1 MIRRCHQ
8 ARNSGAGWHT
18 MKWNNMT
25 THTPVAP
32 ATTAR
37 RLLEE
42 AARLGVDCIFT
53 NLGSDHPAFI
63 EAFALIDA
71 SGGKMPRIIVC
82 PHEMTALSA
91 AHGYAMRT
99 RRPQMVLVHVDVG
112 TQNLGCS
119 IHNAA
124 RGRVPAIIV
133 AGLSPVSTSGERIG
147 ARSEFIHYTQDTT
160 RQHEI
165 GGQYM
170 KWSYEVRAAEMIDQV
185 LLRGIQLACT
195 APEGPVYLTG
205 AREVWDEPA
214 ISPEQPARHWQPAQA
229 AGVTAESARE
239 LLGAFHA
246 ARKPLVITSYLGR
259 QPKAVERL
267 AALSQRLG
275 FAVCEVNPQYV
286 NFPGDHAHH
295 VGYRRNALVDEAD
308 LILMIDVDVPW
319 IVSKVKPRAEARLFH
334 LDCDPLKPDLGFWH
348 FPAERTWQADS
359 LATLDQLLAL
369 APSPTADDS
378 ARTERCAWIAD
389 ARLRLALPD
398 MPVPTDGGISM
409 QQASEA
415 VAALVNDK
423 TVVVFEEPAAT
434 ERLLHTLRMR
444 RPGSY
449 YANGGSGL
457 GWSINAAIGVKLAQ
471 PDAEVITV
479 VGDGSYIF
487 GVPSSAFWVAETYGA
502 PQLTLIFNNGGWN
515 APKVSTLLV
524 HPDGQA
530 RRDDHYW
537 VTIGARAR
545 LADIAAAASGAAAY
559 RVTEFAKLRS
569 TLEEALAVVRGGR
582 CAVVDVVLPPTSAQV
597 LGNVIPNHK
606 EVSK

>member
-1 MIRRCHQ
+1 
-8 ARNSGAGWHT
+8 
-18 MKWNNMT
+18 MT
-25 THTPVAP
+25 LDTSAPLAPV
-32 ATTAR
+32 TTAR

-42 AARLGVDCIFT
+42 AARLGVDYIFT
-53 NLGSDHPAFI
+53 NLGSNHPAFI
-63 EAFALIDA
+63 EAFAQIDMQ
-71 SGGKMPRIIVC
+71 GGKMPEIIVC

-133 AGLSPVSTSGERIG
+133 AGLSPVSVSGERTG
-147 ARSEFIHYTQDTT
+147 ARTEFIHYTQDTS

-185 LLRGIQLACT
+185 LMRGIQLACT
-195 APEGPVYLTG
+195 VPEGPVYLTG

-214 ISPEQPARHWQPAQA
+214 VSPQQPAQHWQPAQM
-229 AGVTAESARE
+229 AGLTPTAARE
-239 LLGAFHA
+239 LLTALTA

-259 QPKAVERL
+259 QPEAVERL
-267 AALSQRLG
+267 AALSLQLG

-286 NFPGDHAHH
+286 NFPGDHPHH
-295 VGYRRNALVDEAD
+295 VGYRRNTLVDEAD
-308 LILMIDVDVPW
+308 LILMLDVDVPW
-319 IVSKVKPRAEARLFH
+319 IVSRVQPRADARLFH

-348 FPAERTWQADS
+348 FPAEQTWQADS
-359 LATLDQLLAL
+359 LVALEQLLNLAQTDLKADAL
-369 APSPTADDS
+369 L
-378 ARTERCAWIAD
+378 TERCDWIAG
-389 ARLRLALPD
+389 ARQRLALPN
-398 MPVPTDGGISM
+398 MPVPADGSISL
-409 QQASEA
+409 QQACEA
-415 VAALVNDK
+415 ITALVTEK
-423 TVVVFEEPAAT
+423 TVIVFEEPAAT

-479 VGDGSYIF
+479 VGDGSYVF
-487 GVPSSAFWVAETYGA
+487 GVPTSTYWVAETYEA

-524 HPDGQA
+524 HPEGTAKRQD
-530 RRDDHYW
+530 RFW
-537 VTIGARAR
+537 TTVGARAR
-545 LADIAAAASGAAAY
+545 LADVATAAGGAAGF
-559 RVTEFAKLRS
+559 RVSEHAQLQS
-569 TLEEALAVVRGGR
+569 TLEQALAIVRGGR
-582 CAVVDVVLPPTSAQV
+582 SAVVDVVLPSTSTQV
-597 LGNVIPNHK
+597 LGPTA
-606 EVSK
+606 

>member
-1 MIRRCHQ
+1 
-8 ARNSGAGWHT
+8 
-18 MKWNNMT
+18 MT
-25 THTPVAP
+25 TETSPSTAP

-42 AARLGVDCIFT
+42 AARLGVDCIFS

-63 EAFALIDA
+63 EAFAHIDVQ
-71 SGGKMPRIIVC
+71 GGKMPRIIVC

-91 AHGYAMRT
+91 AHGYAMKT
-99 RRPQMVLVHVDVG
+99 RKPQMVLVHVDVG

-133 AGLSPVSTSGERIG
+133 AGLSPVSVSGERVG
-147 ARSEFIHYTQDTT
+147 ARTEFIHYTQDST

-195 APEGPVYLTG
+195 VPEGPVYLTG

-214 ISPEQPARHWQPAQA
+214 VSPEQPALHWQAAQTAGLTPDA
-229 AGVTAESARE
+229 AKE
-239 LLGAFHA
+239 LMGALAA

-259 QPKAVERL
+259 QPEAVAKL
-267 AALSQRLG
+267 AELSSQLG

-286 NFPGDHAHH
+286 NFPGDHPHH
-295 VGYRRNALVDEAD
+295 IGYRRNALVDEAD
-308 LILMIDVDVPW
+308 LILMLDVDVPW
-319 IVSKVKPRAEARLFH
+319 IVSKVQPRADARLFH

-348 FPAERTWQADS
+348 YPAERTWQADS
-359 LATLDQLLAL
+359 LAALNQLLAI
-369 APSPTADDS
+369 APAADTADALRAQRIEWITA
-378 ARTERCAWIAD
+378 ARQQ
-389 ARLRLALPD
+389 LALPD
-398 MPVPTDGGISM
+398 TPAPADGSINL
-409 QQASEA
+409 QQVSEA
-415 VAALVNDK
+415 IAALVTDK
-423 TVVVFEEPAAT
+423 TVIAFETPSAT
-434 ERLLHTLRMR
+434 ERLLHTLRMS

-457 GWSINAAIGVKLAQ
+457 GWSINAAVGLKLAQ
-471 PDAEVITV
+471 PDAELITV
-479 VGDGSYIF
+479 VGDGSYVF
-487 GVPSSAFWVAETYGA
+487 GVPSSAYWVAETYGA

-524 HPDGQA
+524 HPDGVA
-530 RRDDHYW
+530 KRNDRYW
-537 VTIGARAR
+537 TTVGARAR
-545 LADIAAAASGAAAY
+545 LADVAAAASGAAAF
-559 RVTEFAKLRS
+559 RVSEFAQLQA
-569 TLEEALAVVRGGR
+569 TLEEALAIVRGGR
-582 CAVVDVVLPPTSAQV
+582 SAVVDVVLPATSAQV
-597 LGNVIPNHK
+597 LGAPRA
-606 EVSK
+606 

>member
-1 MIRRCHQ
+1 
-8 ARNSGAGWHT
+8 
-18 MKWNNMT
+18 MT
-25 THTPVAP
+25 TETNPPTVP

-42 AARLGVDCIFT
+42 AARLGVDCIFS

-63 EAFALIDA
+63 EAFAHIDVH
-71 SGGKMPRIIVC
+71 GGKMPRIIVC

-91 AHGYAMRT
+91 AHGYAMKT
-99 RRPQMVLVHVDVG
+99 RKPQMVLVHVDVG

-133 AGLSPVSTSGERIG
+133 AGLSPVSVSGERVG
-147 ARSEFIHYTQDTT
+147 ARTEFIHYTQDST

-170 KWSYEVRAAEMIDQV
+170 KWSYEVRAPEMIDQV

-195 APEGPVYLTG
+195 VPEGPVYLTG

-214 ISPEQPARHWQPAQA
+214 VSPEQPALHWPAAQTAGLTPDA
-229 AGVTAESARE
+229 AQT
-239 LLGAFHA
+239 LMGALAA

-259 QPKAVERL
+259 QPEAVARL
-267 AALSQRLG
+267 ADLSSRLG

-286 NFPGDHAHH
+286 NFPGDHPHH
-295 VGYRRNALVDEAD
+295 IGYRRNALVDEAD
-308 LILMIDVDVPW
+308 LILMLDVDVPW
-319 IVSKVKPRAEARLFH
+319 IVSKVQPRAEARLFH

-348 FPAERTWQADS
+348 YPAERTWQADS
-359 LATLDQLLAL
+359 LAALDQLLAI
-369 APSPTADDS
+369 APAAHADDALRAQRIEWIGT
-378 ARTERCAWIAD
+378 ARQK
-389 ARLRLALPD
+389 LALPD
-398 MPVPTDGGISM
+398 TPAPADGSINL
-409 QQASEA
+409 QQISEA
-415 VAALVNDK
+415 IAALVTDK
-423 TVVVFEEPAAT
+423 TVIAFETPSAT
-434 ERLLHTLRMR
+434 ERLLHTLRMS

-457 GWSINAAIGVKLAQ
+457 GWSINAAVGLKLAQ

-479 VGDGSYIF
+479 VGDGSYVF
-487 GVPSSAFWVAETYGA
+487 GVPSSTYWVAETYGA

-524 HPDGQA
+524 HPDGVA
-530 RRDDHYW
+530 KRNDRYW
-537 VTIGARAR
+537 TTVGARAR
-545 LADIAAAASGAAAY
+545 LADVAAAASGAAPF
-559 RVTEFAKLRS
+559 RVSEFAQLKA
-569 TLEEALAVVRGGR
+569 TLDEALAIVRGGR
-582 CAVVDVVLPPTSAQV
+582 SAVVDVVLPGTSAQV
-597 LGNVIPNHK
+597 LGAPRA
-606 EVSK
+606 

>member
-1 MIRRCHQ
+1 
-8 ARNSGAGWHT
+8 
-18 MKWNNMT
+18 MT
-25 THTPVAP
+25 TTATSTAP
-32 ATTAR
+32 TTAR

-42 AARLGVDCIFT
+42 AARLGVDYIFS

-63 EAFALIDA
+63 EAFAQIDA
-71 SGGKMPRIIVC
+71 AGGKMPQIIVC

-119 IHNAA
+119 IHNAK

-133 AGLSPVSTSGERIG
+133 AGLSPVSVSGERVG
-147 ARSEFIHYTQDTT
+147 ARTEFIHYTQDST

-185 LLRGIQLACT
+185 LLRGVQIACT

-214 ISPEQPARHWQPAQA
+214 VSPRQPAQHWQA
-229 AGVTAESARE
+229 AQTAGLTAEAARE
-239 LLGAFHA
+239 LISALSA

-259 QPKAVERL
+259 QPEAVGKL
-267 AALSQRLG
+267 AELSKRLG
-275 FAVCEVNPQYV
+275 IAVCEVNPQYV
-286 NFPGDHAHH
+286 NFPGDHPHH
-295 VGYRRNALVDEAD
+295 IGYRRNTLVDEAD
-308 LILMIDVDVPW
+308 LILMLDVDVPW
-319 IVSKVKPRAEARLFH
+319 IISKATPRSDARLFH
-334 LDCDPLKPDLGFWH
+334 LDCDPLKADMGFWH

-359 LATLDQLLAL
+359 LAALDQLLAL
-369 APSPTADDS
+369 APHGDAL
-378 ARTERCAWIAD
+378 RGERMDWIAG
-389 ARLRLALPD
+389 ARERLALPD
-398 MPVPTDGGISM
+398 LPAPANDGIGM
-409 QQASEA
+409 QQISQA

-434 ERLLHTLRMR
+434 ERLLHTLRMS

-479 VGDGSYIF
+479 VGDGSYVF
-487 GVPSSAFWVAETYGA
+487 GVPSSTYWVAETYGA

-524 HPDGQA
+524 HPEGTAKRNDT
-530 RRDDHYW
+530 YW
-537 VTIGARAR
+537 ITVGARAR
-545 LADIAAAASGAAAY
+545 LADVAAAASGAASF
-559 RVTEFAKLRS
+559 RVSEHSKLKA
-569 TLEEALAVVRGGR
+569 TLEQALAIVRGGR
-582 CAVVDVVLPPTSAQV
+582 SAVVDVVLPPTSAQV
-597 LGNVIPNHK
+597 LG
-606 EVSK
+606 

>member
-1 MIRRCHQ
+1 
-8 ARNSGAGWHT
+8 
-18 MKWNNMT
+18 MT
-25 THTPVAP
+25 TETTSSTAP

-42 AARLGVDCIFT
+42 AARLGVDCIFS

-63 EAFALIDA
+63 EAFAHIDA
-71 SGGKMPRIIVC
+71 HGGKMPRIIVC

-99 RRPQMVLVHVDVG
+99 RKPQMVLVHVDVG

-133 AGLSPVSTSGERIG
+133 AGLSPVSVSGDRVG
-147 ARSEFIHYTQDTT
+147 ARTEFIHYTQDST

-185 LLRGIQLACT
+185 LMRGIQLACT
-195 APEGPVYLTG
+195 VPEGPVYLTG

-214 ISPEQPARHWQPAQA
+214 VSPEQPVQHWQPAQTAGLTPA
-229 AGVTAESARE
+229 AAQE
-239 LLGAFHA
+239 LVAALAA

-259 QPKAVERL
+259 QPEAVAKL
-267 AALSQRLG
+267 AELSDRLG

-286 NFPGDHAHH
+286 NFPGDHPHH
-295 VGYRRNALVDEAD
+295 IGYRRNTLVDEAD
-308 LILMIDVDVPW
+308 LILMLDVDVPW
-319 IVSKVKPRAEARLFH
+319 IVSKVQPRADARLFH
-334 LDCDPLKPDLGFWH
+334 LDCDPLKLDMGFWH

-359 LATLDQLLAL
+359 LAALDQLLQLVPA
-369 APSPTADDS
+369 
-378 ARTERCAWIAD
+378 AD
-389 ARLRLALPD
+389 ASDALHAECVDWITAARKKLALPD
-398 MPVPTDGGISM
+398 TPAPADGSISL
-409 QQASEA
+409 QQVSEA
-415 VAALVNDK
+415 IAALVTDK
-423 TVVVFEEPAAT
+423 TVIAFETPSAT
-434 ERLLHTLRMR
+434 DRLLHTLRMS

-457 GWSINAAIGVKLAQ
+457 GWSINAAVGLKLAQ
-471 PDAEVITV
+471 PEAEVITV
-479 VGDGSYIF
+479 VGDGSYVF
-487 GVPSSAFWVAETYGA
+487 GVPSSAYWVAETYGA

-524 HPDGQA
+524 HPEGVAKRND
-530 RRDDHYW
+530 RYW
-537 VTIGARAR
+537 TTIGARAR
-545 LADIAAAASGAAAY
+545 LADIAAAASGAAAF
-559 RVTEFAKLRS
+559 RVSEFAQLQA
-569 TLEEALAVVRGGR
+569 TLEEALTIVRGGR
-582 CAVVDVVLPPTSAQV
+582 SAVVDVVLPRTSAQV
-597 LGNVIPNHK
+597 LGEPHA
-606 EVSK
+606 